1 MFCEVSPL
9 LQIIGVYA
17 GVPPDI
23 FKVAEPFDMPQLAEF
38 IPDIVIVG
46 PGVLVI
52 VTVFIAVQWLE
63 SVTVHVYVP
72 ACRFVAVA
80 EVFPLDHK

>member
-1 MFCEVSPL
+1 MFCVVSPL
-9 LQIIGVYA
+9 LQTGLYP

-23 FKVAEPFDMPQLAEF
+23 FKVAEPFDIPQLAEF
-38 IPDIVIVG
+38 IPDILIVG

-52 VTVFIAVQWLE
+52 VTAFMAVQWLE

-80 EVFPLDHK
+80 EVLPV